1 MKQQDLL
8 SPLNGVTPL
17 HQAADGTVLPGPIV
31 EWLQANHEQLLGALT
46 RAHSALEL
54 AMHGEAML
62 AIEELPEATRQFLW
76 RGMRRHRPALAQLVR
91 DPNVL
96 EMRATFDARLHLR
109 VSDLVQVICAAAPTA
124 GARVRGER

>member
-8 SPLNGVTPL
+8 SPLTGVTQL
-17 HQAADGTVLPGPIV
+17 HHAADDTVLPGPIV
-31 EWLQANHEQLLGALT
+31 EWLQADHEQLLRALT
-46 RAHSALEL
+46 RAHSALDL
-54 AMHGEAML
+54 ATDGEAML

-96 EMRATFDARLHLR
+96 EMRATFGARLHLR

-124 GARVRGER
+124 DARVRSKR